1 MSWRA
6 RPAGAMRQT
15 ESARTA
21 PGNNVIRSQSWTVP
35 EECACFSS
43 RDALGPEKLRL
54 AEDLAYRYGE
64 AYDSYLLIDGGR
76 QYFFG
81 RNDEG
86 VLGFTTWR
94 NHAYV
99 VGGLLA
105 APQQKKRLLQD
116 FLAFAQA
123 NRLEISFLNILKSDA
138 AIFREAGFQVSKVG
152 EEPIVDLKATTWSGG
167 DYAWV
172 RRQEN
177 FCRRSGV
184 RFEAIDPSTE
194 PERFRSEIAPELL
207 EVSREHLR
215 HTVYGRELSLVVSR
229 LDVDNMFRKRV
240 YVARRDGRM
249 EAFVVC
255 TPSFH
260 GRMWSVETYRR
271 RQDSTRGVIAYL
283 IMQVARQMQDE
294 EVRFLSLCQV
304 PGLRVHLGTPSDSRF
319 VVNGLRFWWKRLP
332 WFYDT
337 PRQYHFK
344 SRFRPQYR
352 ECFVATY
359 PRTKVLPMLAFFFKW
374 GIIRPDFTRL
384 PVQMIRRMRKWANSE
399 VLADADTEDYSLIED
414 LGALIEAPVE
424 RPRRATELP
433 ACASELP
440 SDPAVPVGVLPA
452 VVGVETV

>member
-1 MSWRA
+1 
-6 RPAGAMRQT
+6 MRLT

-21 PGNNVIRSQSWTVP
+21 SGNNVIRSQSWTVP

-43 RDALGPEKLRL
+43 RDTLGPERLRI
-54 AEDLAYRYGE
+54 AESLAYRYGE
-64 AYDSYLLIDGGR
+64 AYDSYLLVDGGR

-81 RNDEG
+81 RQNEG
-86 VLGFTTWR
+86 VLGFTTWG

-99 VGGLLA
+99 VGGLLT
-105 APQQKKRLLQD
+105 APHRKGQLLQD
-116 FLAFAQA
+116 FMEFAQA
-123 NRLEISFLNILKSDA
+123 NLLEVSFLNILKSDVP
-138 AIFREAGFQVSKVG
+138 IFRAAGYQVSKVG
-152 EEPIVDLKATTWSGG
+152 EEPVVDLRSTTWHGG

-177 FCRRSGV
+177 FCWRNGL
-184 RFEAIDPSTE
+184 RFESVE
-194 PERFRSEIAPELL
+194 PQREIARFRSEIAPELL
-207 EVSREHLR
+207 DVSHEHLR
-215 HTVYGRELSLVVSR
+215 HTVYGRELALVVSR

-240 YVARRDGRM
+240 FMARRCGRM

-255 TPSFH
+255 TPSFD

-271 RQDSTRGVIAYL
+271 RQDATRGVIAFL
-283 IMQVARQMQDE
+283 IMQVARRMQEE

-359 PRTKVLPMLAFFFKW
+359 PRTKILPMLAFFFKW

-384 PVQMIRRMRKWANSE
+384 PMQMVRRMRKWANSE
-399 VLADADTEDYSLIED
+399 VLADADAEDYSLIED
-414 LGALIEAPVE
+414 LGVLIEAP
-424 RPRRATELP
+424 TESSLHTVNP
-433 ACASELP
+433 L
-440 SDPAVPVGVLPA
+440 SDPMLPVSVSPPVAVAEPV
-452 VVGVETV
+452 